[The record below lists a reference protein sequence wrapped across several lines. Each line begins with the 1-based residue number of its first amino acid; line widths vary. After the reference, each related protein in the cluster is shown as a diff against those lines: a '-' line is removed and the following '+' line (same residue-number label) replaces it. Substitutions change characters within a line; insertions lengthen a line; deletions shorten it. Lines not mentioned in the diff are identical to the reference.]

1 MGISK
6 AEQIAKRRERV
17 LELASQNY
25 TQEEIREKLGNV
37 VSQQTISNDIAWLRE
52 TSKQFVS
59 DLQKDGWQYRLI
71 LSNYYRLRNEAWKHF
86 YSAGNENIKLELYGV
101 LQSINRDIHEIENS
115 SDIVDK
121 ELKARIKG
129 ELADLKN
136 EMKDIISNGK
146 NPPIF

>member
-25 TQEEIREKLGNV
+25 RQEEIREKLGNV
-37 VSQQTISNDIAWLRE
+37 VSQQTISNDIAWLRQ
-52 TSKQFVS
+52 TSREFVS

-71 LSNYYRLRNEAWKHF
+71 LSNFYRLRNEAWKHF
-86 YSAGNENIKLELYGV
+86 YSAGNNENRKLELYGV
-101 LQSINRDIHEIENS
+101 LQSINRDIYEIENS
-115 SDIVDK
+115 SDIIDK

-129 ELADLKN
+129 QLKTLQN
-136 EMKDIISNGK
+136 EMKDIVNGK
-146 NPPIF
+146 NPPVF